1 MPARKRILLIA
12 DEAHLRAAL
21 GEHLA
26 AEFETVEAGSA
37 ADAVAV
43 GHAGRFDAIVLDAS
57 AADGSGAAE
66 CRTLRAADA
75 DTPILAVVAGS
86 GTADAIQAAGASDSV
101 ARPLRLGDLI
111 ARLRALLRRRDV
123 ADAGFAIGDY
133 VLQPARKALVDTRS
147 GARIRLTDKEAA
159 ILRHLHGAR
168 GAVVSREDLLA
179 AIWGY
184 NADVNTH
191 TLETHIYRLRRK
203 IERDLAT
210 PLLVTGPGG
219 YRLAR

>member
-1 MPARKRILLIA
+1 MAAKKRILLIA
-12 DEAHLRAAL
+12 DDADLRAAL

-26 AEFETVEAGSA
+26 AEFETVETGSA
-37 ADAVAV
+37 DAASMPAR
-43 GHAGRFDAIVLDAS
+43 AGRFDAIVLDAG
-57 AADGSGAAE
+57 AADGSGVAS
-66 CRTLRAADA
+66 CRTLRAADGVS
-75 DTPILAVVAGS
+75 PILAVVAGS
-86 GTADAIQAAGASDSV
+86 GLADAMLEAGASDCV

-111 ARLRALLRRRDV
+111 GRLRVLLRRRDA
-123 ADAGFAIGDY
+123 ADASFAIGDY
-133 VLQPARKALVDTRS
+133 MLQPARKALVDTRS

-159 ILRHLHGAR
+159 ILRHLHDAR

>member
-1 MPARKRILLIA
+1 MAAKKRILLIA
-12 DEAHLRAAL
+12 DDADLRAAL

-26 AEFETVEAGSA
+26 AEFETAEAGSDDVA
-37 ADAVAV
+37 AARAR
-43 GHAGRFDAIVLDAS
+43 AGRFDAIMLDAS
-57 AADGSGAAE
+57 AADDSGAAL
-66 CRTLRAADA
+66 CRTLRAADR
-75 DTPILAVVAGS
+75 DTPLLAVVAGS
-86 GTADAIQAAGASDSV
+86 GAADAMREAGASDCV
-101 ARPLRLGDLI
+101 VRPLRLGDLI
-111 ARLRALLRRRDV
+111 ARLRALLRRRDA
-123 ADAGFAIGDY
+123 ADAAFAIGDY
-133 VLQPARKALVDTRS
+133 MLQPARKALVDTRS
-147 GARIRLTDKEAA
+147 GARIRLTDKEAE

>member
-1 MPARKRILLIA
+1 MPARKRILLIV
-12 DEAHLRAAL
+12 DDTHLRAAL

-37 ADAVAV
+37 ASAAAV

-57 AADGSGAAE
+57 ATDGSGAAE

-75 DTPILAVVAGS
+75 AIPILAVVAGS
-86 GTADAIQAAGASDSV
+86 GTADAMQAAGASDSV

-111 ARLRALLRRRDV
+111 ARLRALLRRRDA
-123 ADAGFAIGDY
+123 ADAGLAIGDY
-133 VLQPARKALVDTRS
+133 VLQQARKALVDTRS